1 MSNWLSIFQYIFF
14 WSVWNSSVEPY
25 MLYRYDIGYDILYLY
40 IRNCAF
46 SPVFACRHTV
56 STQTGGHM
64 TVLENEVEVLC
75 LFAFWL
81 RPPKTWLQE
90 NLKPSFSAHPVNLHN
105 ILVRPSGFDDTVT
118 SVSMALSPR
127 SFVSSS
133 PLRHF
138 LLSVSSSPFSCSFC
152 AVFKWI
158 PLRKLVSERSS
169 AASTDLPRGLSS
181 FFSFCCS
188 FLFLSV
194 LVFIRSAVPPNAA
207 VAEQTYTHKTH
218 CSPTKQM
225 AGWEC
230 QMLCYFIP
238 TNTISGDAAP
248 TREPQG
254 APGLSQKCRQS
265 YKANCS
271 VVSLRPS
278 FLHYRQFIWT
288 SWKPEWLC
296 VLYVCLCVHG
306 CIYCI
311 CVCLICSAC
320 LIMLTRDDGLE
331 E

>member
-1 MSNWLSIFQYIFF
+1 MTQSL
-14 WSVWNSSVEPY
+14 P
-25 MLYRYDIGYDILYLY
+25 
-40 IRNCAF
+40 
-46 SPVFACRHTV
+46 SPW
-56 STQTGGHM
+56 
-64 TVLENEVEVLC
+64 LC
-75 LFAFWL
+75 L
-81 RPPKTWLQE
+81 P
-90 NLKPSFSAHPVNLHN
+90 AH
-105 ILVRPSGFDDTVT
+105 
-118 SVSMALSPR
+118 LSP
-127 SFVSSS
+127 
-133 PLRHF
+133 PLLSDTFSCLCHPPHF
-138 LLSVSSSPFSCSFC
+138 LAPSVLSLSEFLFESLSLKGRLQLLQTSPEACH
-152 AVFKWI
+152 
-158 PLRKLVSERSS
+158 L
-169 AASTDLPRGLSS
+169 

-230 QMLCYFIP
+230 QVLCYFIP

-271 VVSLRPS
+271 VVSLCPS